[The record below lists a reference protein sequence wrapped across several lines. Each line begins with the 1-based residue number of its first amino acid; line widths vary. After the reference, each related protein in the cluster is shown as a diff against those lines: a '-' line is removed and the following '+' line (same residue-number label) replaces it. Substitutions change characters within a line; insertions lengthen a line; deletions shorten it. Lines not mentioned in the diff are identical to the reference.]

1 MTKTARA
8 SDGDG
13 RSEAARSR
21 PGPDASRPPLA
32 SESRSA
38 GAGRPRILIVRL
50 SALGD
55 VVHALPALAA
65 LRAAH
70 PRAFIGWAV
79 EDRAASLL
87 EGHPQLD
94 RLHVVPR
101 AAWSKAI
108 RHDPAGVL
116 RSLRRTLRG
125 LREERYEVSLDFQ
138 SNLRSSLLAWASG
151 ARRRVGQPRPYAK
164 EGSRALST
172 EAPPA
177 VARDVHKIDRNLALL
192 EPLGIPRGAAPRP
205 VVAEPAAATALGEAF
220 VARGGPR
227 VIVHPG
233 VSAFGA
239 LKAWREDRFADLARR
254 LLADGARV
262 YFAYGGAAEEAVAR
276 SLAAQAPGAE
286 LTPRTAGVLELAA
299 LLRRADL
306 VVGVDSGP
314 LHLAA
319 ALGAPVLGLYGPKH
333 PGTYGPYWAPSEVA
347 RSGLD
352 CSPCRHRRC
361 PRQDV
366 VVVEGAAGRL
376 RISPCMDRLA
386 VEPAH
391 EAARRLLDRP
401 PSLRA

>member
-1 MTKTARA
+1 MT
-8 SDGDG
+8 
-13 RSEAARSR
+13 
-21 PGPDASRPPLA
+21 
-32 SESRSA
+32 
-38 GAGRPRILIVRL
+38 GRPRVLIVRL

-55 VVHALPALAA
+55 VVHVLPALAA

-87 EGHPQLD
+87 EGHPHID

-101 AAWSKAI
+101 AAWSKALK
-108 RHDPAGVL
+108 RDPASVL
-116 RSLRRTLRG
+116 RGLRRTLRG

-151 ARRRVGQPRPYAK
+151 ARRRIGQPRPFAK
-164 EGSRALST
+164 EGSRALCT
-172 EAPPA
+172 ESPAPVPREA
-177 VARDVHKIDRNLALL
+177 HKIDRNLALL
-192 EPLGIPRGAAPRP
+192 GPLGVPLGAAPRP
-205 VVAEPAAATALGEAF
+205 VVSEPPAATALGQAF
-220 VARGGPR
+220 AAQGGPR
-227 VIVHPG
+227 VILHPG

-254 LLADGARV
+254 LVADGARV
-262 YFAYGGAAEEAVAR
+262 YFAYGGAAEEGVAR
-276 SLAAQAPGAE
+276 SLVAQAPGAE
-286 LTPRTAGVLELAA
+286 LAPRTASILELAA

-319 ALGAPVLGLYGPKH
+319 AVGVPVLGLYGPKH
-333 PGTYGPYWAPSEVA
+333 PGTYGPYWSPSEVVRA
-347 RSGLD
+347 GLE

-376 RISPCMDRLA
+376 RVSPCMDRLG
-386 VEPAH
+386 VDPAH
-391 EAARRLLDRP
+391 EAARRLLA
-401 PSLRA
+401 RA

>member
-1 MTKTARA
+1 M
-8 SDGDG
+8 
-13 RSEAARSR
+13 
-21 PGPDASRPPLA
+21 
-32 SESRSA
+32 
-38 GAGRPRILIVRL
+38 RL

-55 VVHALPALAA
+55 VVHALPALTA
-65 LRAAH
+65 LRTAY
-70 PRAFIGWAV
+70 PRAYIGWAV

-87 EGHPQLD
+87 EGHPHID

-101 AAWSKAI
+101 AAWRKALKD
-108 RHDPAGVL
+108 DPLSVL

-125 LREERYEVSLDFQ
+125 LRQERYEVSIDFQ

-151 ARRRVGQPRPYAK
+151 APRRIGQPRPYAK

-172 EAPPA
+172 EAPPP
-177 VARDVHKIDRNLALL
+177 VPREVHKIDRNLALL
-192 EPLGIPRGAAPRP
+192 HALGLPAGPAPRP
-205 VVAEPAAATALGEAF
+205 VLPEPPAAAALGEAF
-220 VARGGPR
+220 AARGGPR

-262 YFAYGGAAEEAVAR
+262 YFSYGGAAEEAVAR
-276 SLAAQAPGAE
+276 SLVAQAPGAE
-286 LTPRTAGVLELAA
+286 LTPRTSNLLELAA

-319 ALGAPVLGLYGPKH
+319 AVGAPVLGLYGPKH
-333 PGTYGPYWAPSEVA
+333 PGTYGPYWSPSEVVRA
-347 RSGLD
+347 GLE

-361 PRQDV
+361 PREDV

-376 RISPCMDRLA
+376 RVSPCMDRLG

-391 EAARRLLDRP
+391 AAARRLLA
-401 PSLRA
+401 RASGARA

>member
-1 MTKTARA
+1 M
-8 SDGDG
+8 
-13 RSEAARSR
+13 
-21 PGPDASRPPLA
+21 
-32 SESRSA
+32 SA
-38 GAGRPRILIVRL
+38 RPRILIVRL

-55 VVHALPALAA
+55 VVHVLPALAA

-87 EGHPQLD
+87 EGHPHLD

-101 AAWSKAI
+101 AAWRKALE
-108 RHDPAGVL
+108 RDPASVL
-116 RSLRRTLRG
+116 RGLRRTLRG
-125 LREERYEVSLDFQ
+125 LRQERYDVTLDFQ

-151 ARRRVGQPRPYAK
+151 APRRIGQPRPYAK
-164 EGSRALST
+164 EGSRLLST
-172 EAPPA
+172 DRPAA

-192 EPLGIPRGAAPRP
+192 APLGVAPAGAPRP
-205 VVAEPAAATALGEAF
+205 VVPEPPAAAALGEAF

-227 VIVHPG
+227 VILHPG

-254 LLADGARV
+254 LVDDGARV

-276 SLAAQAPGAE
+276 ALAAQAPGAE
-286 LTPRTAGVLELAA
+286 LTPRTSGILELAA

-319 ALGAPVLGLYGPKH
+319 AVGAPVLGLYGPKH
-333 PGTYGPYWAPSEVA
+333 PGTYGPYWAPSEVV
-347 RSGLD
+347 RSGLE

-361 PRQDV
+361 PREDV

-376 RISPCMDRLA
+376 RISPCMDRLG

-391 EAARRLLDRP
+391 AAARRLLA
-401 PSLRA
+401 RA